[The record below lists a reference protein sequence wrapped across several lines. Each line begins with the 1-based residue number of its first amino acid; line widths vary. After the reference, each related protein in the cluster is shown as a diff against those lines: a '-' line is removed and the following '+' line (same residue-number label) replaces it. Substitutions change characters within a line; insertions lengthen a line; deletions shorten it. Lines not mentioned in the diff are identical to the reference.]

1 MNNYSDIHK
10 YYEIL
15 NIHSNASIDE
25 IKKAYRKLSLE
36 NHPDRNHNNH
46 LKTEKMKKITE
57 AYEILSN
64 SLKSQSFN
72 NLKNTKIPFTNNN
85 NLSSDDTETIANDLV
100 QANSFF
106 NMLFQGGLNEQP
118 LQYFTKSFKQMQKPK
133 AIYKTLEITLEQ
145 AYFGCSLPI
154 EIEKLIQENNIQK
167 YETETLYVS
176 IPIGID
182 NNEIITLKEMGNIES
197 EWNKGDVKIIIKIIS
212 NNLFERKGL
221 DLIYNKTITFKESLC
236 GFSFNIIHLNNK
248 TYQINNNDG
257 TIILDKVNKI
267 IPKLGMIRNSHIGN
281 LIIIF
286 NISYPEKLSKEK
298 INNLKEI
305 L

>member
-72 NLKNTKIPFTNNN
+72 NLKNTKTPFTNNN
-85 NLSSDDTETIANDLV
+85 NLSSDDTGTIANDLV

-154 EIEKLIQENNIQK
+154 EI
-167 YETETLYVS
+167 V
-176 IPIGID
+176 
-182 NNEIITLKEMGNIES
+182 
-197 EWNKGDVKIIIKIIS
+197 
-212 NNLFERKGL
+212 
-221 DLIYNKTITFKESLC
+221 
-236 GFSFNIIHLNNK
+236 FS
-248 TYQINNNDG
+248 
-257 TIILDKVNKI
+257 
-267 IPKLGMIRNSHIGN
+267 
-281 LIIIF
+281 
-286 NISYPEKLSKEK
+286 
-298 INNLKEI
+298 
-305 L
+305 